1 MRLWRV
7 SRPSLL
13 NQNSKEPSQRPPTGT
28 EKPSELDDAAAVGT
42 DRLMD
47 PDSFPPVAFL
57 IFNRPELTRK
67 VFATIAQ
74 AKPSKLLVVADGPRA
89 DVPDDRE
96 KCSEARAII
105 GRIDWDC
112 EVLTNYSP
120 ANMGCRARIST
131 GLEWVFTN
139 VEEAIILE
147 DDCVPHPTF
156 FRFCKELLTRY
167 RDDQRVMMISGDNFQ
182 MGRNRTPYSYY
193 FSRFFHCWGWAT
205 WRRAWRHYDI
215 DMELWPSL
223 RDGSWLLYVLE
234 NKAQARTF
242 LKNFEDVANGAD
254 TWDYQWVFSCMVRN
268 GLSIVPSRNLV
279 TNVGFSED
287 RTSVR
292 YHPLGNLPTEEFEF
306 PLKHPPF
313 MVRQADA
320 DASEHRIEYGGFR
333 RAEWTWRLRQAAAH
347 YWEHPRELLPL
358 PYRVVK
364 HIAPLGWRR

>member
-1 MRLWRV
+1 M

-112 EVLTNYSP
+112 EVLTNYSS

-147 DDCVPHPTF
+147 DDCIPHPTF

-223 RDGSWLLYVLE
+223 RDGSWLLYVPGKQSPGE
-234 NKAQARTF
+234 NVSQ
-242 LKNFEDVANGAD
+242 
-254 TWDYQWVFSCMVRN
+254 
-268 GLSIVPSRNLV
+268 
-279 TNVGFSED
+279 
-287 RTSVR
+287 
-292 YHPLGNLPTEEFEF
+292 EF
-306 PLKHPPF
+306 
-313 MVRQADA
+313 
-320 DASEHRIEYGGFR
+320 
-333 RAEWTWRLRQAAAH
+333 
-347 YWEHPRELLPL
+347 
-358 PYRVVK
+358 
-364 HIAPLGWRR
+364 